1 MKVKDY
7 KKIIKITPEE
17 KETIKENSP
26 YTLPLNPTAQGFSG
40 AEIRRKLYQAIVGEK
55 GSVLELLDK
64 LVNTTTTELNSL
76 ATAIKEELELRP
88 YKVEFEEFETI
99 VNTEKLDKDFTS
111 LPNQATPSLTDVM
124 VLNRGTTAQKTTLG
138 ALLALVGGTNNL
150 VDALCWR
157 GTCEAVPSEAATD
170 ALTWR

>member
-40 AEIRRKLYQAIVGEK
+40 AEIRKKLYQAIVGEK

-99 VNTEKLDKDFTS
+99 VNNKIESFETELENKSYYEFDNIDEFPT
-111 LPNQATPSLTDVM
+111 LPTHNA
-124 VLNRGTTAQKTTLG
+124 
-138 ALLALVGGTNNL
+138 
-150 VDALCWR
+150 
-157 GTCEAVPSEAATD
+157 
-170 ALTWR
+170 